1 MRLVVPLLAVLTV
14 SATLTQAH
22 AESAS
27 EYRHRLAKA
36 NGEMKIHEHEINMER
51 KAGKITRDQAIADMK
66 STIEKDKE
74 AHKMQ

>member
-1 MRLVVPLLAVLTV
+1 MRLVCSLLAVLAI

-22 AESAS
+22 AETAS

-36 NGEMKIHEHEINMER
+36 NGEMKTRQHEINMER
-51 KAGKITRDQAIADMK
+51 KAGKITRDQAIAEMRA
-66 STIEKDKE
+66 TLEKDKE